1 MLLPFVGIC
10 DKNRN
15 WVSIKNGH
23 RVNLRQ
29 DITRHQI
36 NIYKPDFHK
45 LYCRHSYII
54 FSCLIK

>member
-15 WVSIKNGH
+15 WGSIKNGH

-36 NIYKPDFHK
+36 NIYKTDFQIFV
-45 LYCRHSYII
+45 YYI
-54 FSCLIK
+54 LLPY